1 MIPVIDKKA
10 TGVNIRRTMD
20 KNNYSVRDL
29 QAHLGLNSLQSI
41 YHWLNGICL
50 PTVDN
55 LYALSG
61 LFHTPVDDLLCGSR
75 PSYTGKPQNRAVYEP
90 SRWSRTIHGMWWQHC
105 PLSSL
110 GLHRMTAYR

>member
-20 KNNYSVRDL
+20 RLDLSVRDL
-29 QAHLGLNSLQSI
+29 QAYLGLNSLQSI

-61 LFHTPVDDLLCGSR
+61 LFHTPVDNLLCGSLT
-75 PSYTGKPQNRAVYEP
+75 SYADSPQFRRSLNS
-90 SRWSRTIHGMWWQHC
+90 SRWNRTVRGIWWHHC
-105 PLSSL
+105 PLTIL